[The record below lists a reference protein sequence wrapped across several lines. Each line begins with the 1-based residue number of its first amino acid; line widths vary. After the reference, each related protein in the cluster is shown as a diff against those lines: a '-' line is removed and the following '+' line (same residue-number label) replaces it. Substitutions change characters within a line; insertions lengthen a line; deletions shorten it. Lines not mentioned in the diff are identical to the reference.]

1 MHNEAPGIV
10 VPEHV
15 QERYRRAGADA
26 RTVGG
31 ELGLE
36 LLAAARELAQGAYVI
51 APFRAPMN
59 VVEFLPERSP
69 AQPAAQDPVETGS

>member
-1 MHNEAPGIV
+1 
-10 VPEHV
+10 V

-36 LLAAARELAQGAYVI
+36 LLARTHELAQGAYVI

-59 VVEFLPERSP
+59 IVEFLP
-69 AQPAAQDPVETGS
+69 QPSAQDPVETGS